1 MYDLISPY
9 HDSFSRQR
17 KFGLYC
23 VARIRYYDTTEIW
36 PHNLWSWS
44 LMRMQILTGRGLS
57 RSFQSM
63 EPNDIVVKSLHVF
76 FKNQSTERLESAL
89 VHMADFFSLEIL
101 KIMCLLKVGW
111 SNVCLPTN
119 VYLKMKLTI
128 NHNTKFYFYL
138 TVVGKT
144 GVK

>member
-1 MYDLISPY
+1 
-9 HDSFSRQR
+9 
-17 KFGLYC
+17 
-23 VARIRYYDTTEIW
+23 
-36 PHNLWSWS
+36 
-44 LMRMQILTGRGLS
+44 
-57 RSFQSM
+57 M

-111 SNVCLPTN
+111 SKVCLPTN
-119 VYLKMKLTI
+119 VYLKMKFSVMTI

-138 TVVGKT
+138 TVVGET
-144 GVK
+144 GV